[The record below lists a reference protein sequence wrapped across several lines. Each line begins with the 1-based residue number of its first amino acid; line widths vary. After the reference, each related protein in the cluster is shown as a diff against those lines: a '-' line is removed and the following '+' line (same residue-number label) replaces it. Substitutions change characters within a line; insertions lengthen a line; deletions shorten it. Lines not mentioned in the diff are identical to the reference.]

1 MKRHKCTGGTQRRSE
16 AARPGDSDTES
27 MSPVIPSSPEGPEA
41 GRDGGL
47 GAKANEAGEREEQW
61 EEADCKRWGCCPQVK
76 DRLVPHRWGFHP
88 RDGRCDG
95 LNVRDPSPQVYMLN
109 PNLQR

>member
-1 MKRHKCTGGTQRRSE
+1 MYGRNPKEIRSSQTWRL
-16 AARPGDSDTES
+16 RPRVNVSCHS
-27 MSPVIPSSPEGPEA
+27 SSPEGPEA